1 MIQKVRH
8 NSFIDNAVT
17 PEPEMTEAIY
27 TKQTIEQAA
36 AANILRLGAHLS
48 VAEQLK
54 RIRSAIADCDRF
66 IAKEGP
72 RDPELRPADMQKTL
86 DFTIQHRLNL
96 LAAVA
101 ALEAR

>member
-1 MIQKVRH
+1 
-8 NSFIDNAVT
+8 
-17 PEPEMTEAIY
+17 MTEAIY
-27 TKQTIEQAA
+27 SKQTIEQAA
-36 AANILRLGAHLS
+36 AANILRRGAHLS

-72 RDPELRPADMQKTL
+72 RDPALRPAETQKTL

-101 ALEAR
+101 ALEAQQASA